1 MLVCSSVRYRL
12 LSSGPASSDQQP
24 DRKRHTG
31 SLKKASALDGL
42 QVMHFLTSIFV
53 EFKFYWK
60 KIVN

>member
-1 MLVCSSVRYRL
+1 MLVCSMVRCLL
-12 LSSGPASSDQQP
+12 LSSGQASSAQQS

-53 EFKFYWK
+53 EFIFYSE
-60 KIVN
+60 